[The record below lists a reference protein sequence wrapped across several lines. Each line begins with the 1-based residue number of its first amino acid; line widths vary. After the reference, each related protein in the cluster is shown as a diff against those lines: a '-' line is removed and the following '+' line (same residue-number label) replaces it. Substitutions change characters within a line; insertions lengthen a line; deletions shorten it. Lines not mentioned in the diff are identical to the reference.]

1 MNGAIITDSLKIDF
15 RAQIMH
21 GIDDRMKKV
30 LQYLI
35 KNLEVLYMDAYEKA
49 ARIDTLDNAFL
60 KELVDYTGY
69 GSRGTLNM
77 VVSLLV
83 TLKDRIQRGDKIKL
97 EKTGDYLTLGSFEK
111 LLEEEFTTY
120 ITKAV
125 FKERVLSHK
134 VFFNVENSESGLDLI
149 YSGSNE
155 NKLFR
160 WIADIDEEYSL
171 LELIPT
177 SVVYIRNSQTRQLIP
192 FISEKG
198 NHYIYSQKEGKIK
211 EIM

>member
-83 TLKDRIQRGDKIKL
+83 TLKDRIQRGDKKKKK
-97 EKTGDYLTLGSFEK
+97 KTGDYLTLGSFEK

>member
-69 GSRGTLNM
+69 GSRG
-77 VVSLLV
+77 
-83 TLKDRIQRGDKIKL
+83 KI
-97 EKTGDYLTLGSFEK
+97 GRASCR
-111 LLEEEFTTY
+111 
-120 ITKAV
+120 
-125 FKERVLSHK
+125 ERVS
-134 VFFNVENSESGLDLI
+134 
-149 YSGSNE
+149 
-155 NKLFR
+155 
-160 WIADIDEEYSL
+160 A
-171 LELIPT
+171 
-177 SVVYIRNSQTRQLIP
+177 
-192 FISEKG
+192 
-198 NHYIYSQKEGKIK
+198 
-211 EIM
+211 

>member
-1 MNGAIITDSLKIDF
+1 
-15 RAQIMH
+15 
-21 GIDDRMKKV
+21 
-30 LQYLI
+30 
-35 KNLEVLYMDAYEKA
+35 
-49 ARIDTLDNAFL
+49 
-60 KELVDYTGY
+60 
-69 GSRGTLNM
+69 M

-97 EKTGDYLTLGSFEK
+97 EKSGEFLTLESFEN
-111 LLEEEFTTY
+111 LLETEFTAY

-134 VFFNVENSESGLDLI
+134 VFFQVENSESGLDLV
-149 YSGSNE
+149 YSGTEE
-155 NKLFR
+155 NKLFS

-177 SVVYIRNSQTRQLIP
+177 GVVYIRNSQTRQLTP

-198 NHYIYSQKEGKIK
+198 NYYIYSKEEGKIK

>member
-1 MNGAIITDSLKIDF
+1 
-15 RAQIMH
+15 
-21 GIDDRMKKV
+21 
-30 LQYLI
+30 
-35 KNLEVLYMDAYEKA
+35 MDAYEKV

-60 KELVDYTGY
+60 KELTDYAGY
-69 GSRGTLNM
+69 GSRGTINM

-83 TLKDRIQRGDKIKL
+83 TLKERIQRGDKIKL
-97 EKTGDYLTLGSFEK
+97 EKTGDALTLDSFEN

-125 FKERVLSHK
+125 FKEKVLSHK
-134 VFFNVENSESGLDLI
+134 VFFNVENSDPGLDLV
-149 YSGSNE
+149 YSGSKE

-171 LELIPT
+171 LMLIPT
-177 SVVYIRNSQTRQLIP
+177 SVVYIRNSQTRQLTP

-198 NHYIYSQKEGKIK
+198 NYYVYSEEEGKIK

>member
-1 MNGAIITDSLKIDF
+1 
-15 RAQIMH
+15 
-21 GIDDRMKKV
+21 
-30 LQYLI
+30 
-35 KNLEVLYMDAYEKA
+35 MDTYEKA
-49 ARIDTLDNAFL
+49 ARIDTLENEFL
-60 KELVDYTGY
+60 KEMIDYTGY
-69 GSRGTLNM
+69 GSRGTINM

-83 TLKDRIQRGDKIKL
+83 TLKERIQRGDKIKL
-97 EKTGDYLTLGSFEK
+97 EKTGDFLTLESFEN
-111 LLEEEFTTY
+111 LLEDEFSTY

-125 FKERVLSHK
+125 FKERILSHK
-134 VFFNVENSESGLDLI
+134 VFFQVENSKEGLDLV
-149 YSGSNE
+149 YSGSKE

-177 SVVYIRNSQTRQLIP
+177 NVVYIRNSQTKQLTP

-198 NHYIYSQKEGKIK
+198 NYYTYSEEEGKIK

>member
-1 MNGAIITDSLKIDF
+1 
-15 RAQIMH
+15 
-21 GIDDRMKKV
+21 
-30 LQYLI
+30 
-35 KNLEVLYMDAYEKA
+35 MDAYEKV
-49 ARIDTLDNAFL
+49 ARIDTLDDALLN
-60 KELVDYTGY
+60 ELIDYTGY

-97 EKTGDYLTLGSFEK
+97 EKTGDYLTLESFEQ
-111 LLEEEFTTY
+111 LLEDHFTTY

-125 FKERVLSHK
+125 FKDRVLTHK
-134 VFFNVENSESGLDLI
+134 VFFNVENSEPGLDLV
-149 YSGSNE
+149 YSGSKE

-177 SVVYIRNSQTRQLIP
+177 SVVYIRNSQTRQLTP

-198 NHYIYSQKEGKIK
+198 NYYVYSAEEGKIK
-211 EIM
+211 EIIRS

>member
-1 MNGAIITDSLKIDF
+1 
-15 RAQIMH
+15 
-21 GIDDRMKKV
+21 
-30 LQYLI
+30 
-35 KNLEVLYMDAYEKA
+35 MDAYEKVT
-49 ARIDTLDNAFL
+49 RIDTLDNAFL

-69 GSRGTLNM
+69 GSRGTINM

-83 TLKDRIQRGDKIKL
+83 TLKERILRGDKIKL
-97 EKTGDYLTLGSFEK
+97 EKTGDTLTLDSFEK

-125 FKERVLSHK
+125 FKDKVLSHK
-134 VFFNVENSESGLDLI
+134 VFFNVENSEPGLDLI
-149 YSGSNE
+149 YSGTNE

-171 LELIPT
+171 IELIPT
-177 SVVYIRNSQTRQLIP
+177 SVVYIRNSQTRQLTP

-198 NHYIYSQKEGKIK
+198 NYYIYSEEEGKIK

>member
-1 MNGAIITDSLKIDF
+1 
-15 RAQIMH
+15 
-21 GIDDRMKKV
+21 
-30 LQYLI
+30 
-35 KNLEVLYMDAYEKA
+35 MDAYEKVT
-49 ARIDTLDNAFL
+49 RINTLDNAFL

-69 GSRGTLNM
+69 GSRGTINM

-83 TLKDRIQRGDKIKL
+83 TLKERIQRGDKIKL
-97 EKTGDYLTLGSFEK
+97 EKTGDTLSLESFEK

-120 ITKAV
+120 IAKAV
-125 FKERVLSHK
+125 FKEKILSHK
-134 VFFNVENSESGLDLI
+134 VYFNVENSEPGLDLI
-149 YSGSNE
+149 YSGSKE

-177 SVVYIRNSQTRQLIP
+177 SVVYIRNSQTRQMIP
-192 FISEKG
+192 FISENG
-198 NHYIYSQKEGKIK
+198 NYYIYSEEEGKIK

>member
-1 MNGAIITDSLKIDF
+1 VNGAIITDSLKIDF

-83 TLKDRIQRGDKIKL
+83 TLKDRIKRGDKIKL

-198 NHYIYSQKEGKIK
+198 NHYIYSQEEGKIK